1 MAKMTVRDLPVAG
14 KRVFVRVDFNV
25 PTDGQGA
32 ITDDT
37 RIRAALPSIRYLREQ
52 GAKVILASHFGR
64 PKGKVADEFRLTA
77 VGRRLAELL
86 GAPVQKLDDCVGP
99 EVERAV
105 AAMKPGDVVLL
116 ENVRFYPGEEKNDP
130 DFARKLAALA
140 DLFVNDAFG
149 AAHRAHASTAG
160 VAAYLPAVA
169 GFLMEKEVS
178 ALGRLLE
185 RPERPFVA
193 ILGGAKVSD
202 KIGVIEN
209 LLGKCDRL
217 LVGGGMANTFLA
229 ARGLNLG
236 QSLVELDQV
245 GLAKELLARAG
256 DRLVLPVDVVAA
268 PAVEAAAP
276 RKTVGVDALG
286 APGALG
292 PTDKA
297 LDIGPATVARFEKE
311 IAAART
317 IFWNGPMGVFEVEPF
332 AVGTT
337 AVARAVAISKAFSV
351 VGGGDSIAA
360 IEKAGVAGRI
370 GHISTGGG
378 ASLEFIE
385 GQELPGVAV
394 LKEKVRAL

>member
-1 MAKMTVRDLPVAG
+1 MAKLTVRDLPVAG
-14 KRVFVRVDFNV
+14 RRVFVRVDFNV
-25 PTDGQGA
+25 PTDDRGA

-37 RIRAALPSIRYLREQ
+37 RIRAALPTIRYLRDQ

-64 PKGKVADEFRLTA
+64 PKGRVAEEFRLTA

-86 GAPVQKLDDCVGP
+86 GASVRKLDDCVGP
-99 EVERAV
+99 EVEVAV
-105 AAMKPGDVVLL
+105 AAMQPGDVILL
-116 ENVRFYPGEEKNDP
+116 ENVRFHPGEEKNDP
-130 DFARKLAALA
+130 DFARKLASLA
-140 DLFVNDAFG
+140 DIFVNDAFG

-160 VAAYLPAVA
+160 IAAYLPAVA
-169 GFLMEKEVS
+169 GFLMEKEIG
-178 ALGRLLE
+178 ALGRLLDK
-185 RPERPFVA
+185 PERPFVA

-236 QSLVELDQV
+236 QSLVEPDKV
-245 GLAKELLARAG
+245 GLAKDLLARAG
-256 DRLVLPVDVVAA
+256 DKLVLPVDVVAA
-268 PAVEAAAP
+268 SAIEAGAP
-276 RKTVGVDALG
+276 RKTVAVDAPG
-286 APGALG
+286 TPGALG

-297 LDIGPATVARFEKE
+297 LDIGPATVAHFEKE

-332 AVGTT
+332 DAGTT
-337 AVARAVAISKAFSV
+337 AVARAVAASKAFSV

-360 IEKAGVAGRI
+360 IEKAGVADRI
-370 GHISTGGG
+370 SHISTGGG

-385 GQELPGVAV
+385 GKELPGVA
-394 LKEKVRAL
+394 ALREST